1 MLPSPTTEPAAASPR
16 VGVGVLILNDANE
29 VLLTLRKRPPET
41 GCWSIVGGKVEF
53 MERLPDAAKRETV
66 EETGLEVTLERL
78 IGVTDHLLPDE
89 NDHWV
94 APVYL
99 ARVASGT
106 LYNAEPDKTE
116 AVQFFSLGTLPDNLT
131 LTAQNALE
139 LLKALR

>member
-1 MLPSPTTEPAAASPR
+1 MLSSPITELVTASPR
-16 VGVGVLILNDANE
+16 VGVLILNDANE
-29 VLLTLRKRPPET
+29 VLLTLRKRLPEA

-78 IGVTDHLLPDE
+78 LGVTDHLLPNE

-99 ARVASGT
+99 ARTASGT
-106 LYNAEPDKTE
+106 LRNAEPDKTE
-116 AVQFFSLGTLPDNLT
+116 AVRFCPLDTLPENLT
-131 LTAQNALE
+131 LTAKNALE
-139 LLKALR
+139 LLKALQ